1 MENNFP
7 GNSNTQKAPAAKKV
21 EKVITG
27 KVIQRKKPVGRRIKE
42 FFFSGEDTKSV
53 LKHTTIDILL
63 PGAKD
68 LVFDFIDQ
76 SLEQRFYPGGRH
88 RNRRNAV
95 VGGIFGNATYNAYN
109 RFSNPGTTLRPDPR
123 QQRPAAPSRRGRVQ
137 QSSLDEI
144 ILETRAE
151 ANDVL
156 DQLITII
163 DQFEVATVAD
173 LWDTLGVTGEFTDE
187 KWGWTNLM
195 GADVQRINE
204 GYLLNLPQPD
214 PIER

>member
-1 MENNFP
+1 MESNFP
-7 GNSNTQKAPAAKKV
+7 GNSKTQKAPAAKKV

-27 KVIQRKKPVGRRIKE
+27 RVIQRKKPVGKRIKE

-68 LVFDFIDQ
+68 LAFDFIEQ
-76 SLEQRFYPGGRH
+76 SLEQRFYPGGRG
-88 RNRRNAV
+88 RSRRNSI

-109 RFSNPGTTLRPDPR
+109 RFSNPSSSLRPEPR
-123 QQRPAAPSRRGRVQ
+123 HQPVPSRRGRVQ

-195 GADVQRINE
+195 GADVQRIGE
-204 GYLLNLPQPD
+204 GYLLNLPQPQ
-214 PIER
+214 PLER